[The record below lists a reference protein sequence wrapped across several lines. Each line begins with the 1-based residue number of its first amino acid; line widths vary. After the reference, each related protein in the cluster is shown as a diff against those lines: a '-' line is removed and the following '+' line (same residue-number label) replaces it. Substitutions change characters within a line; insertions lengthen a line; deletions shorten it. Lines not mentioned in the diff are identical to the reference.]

1 MSARLLQSQI
11 HASYATGS
19 GDWANFPTGVTGL
32 FLSESGSNSSD
43 YRDHLIRE
51 FNRKINDLNQ
61 PTGLFIRPYDDGF
74 RFTGNA
80 IA

>member
-1 MSARLLQSQI
+1 MSPRLLQSQI
-11 HASYATGS
+11 HANFSTVS
-19 GDWANFPTGVTGL
+19 GVWADFRTGVTGL
-32 FLSESGSNSSD
+32 FGANSGTNASD

-61 PTGLFIRPYDDGF
+61 PSGLYISPYDDGF
-74 RFTGNA
+74 RFTGNS

>member
-11 HASYATGS
+11 HANYSTGS
-19 GDWANFPTGVTGL
+19 GTWIDFRTGVTGL
-32 FLSESGSNSSD
+32 FLSESGSNSAD

-61 PTGLFIRPYDDGF
+61 PSGLFISPYDNGF